1 MAVSHTMQLMGVLRH
16 VSSGRSVA
24 LPAHAVAGR
33 APSCAVRLA
42 DQSASNN
49 HASVFWTGE
58 RWEVRDLGSM
68 NGTSVN
74 EAKVLLKEN
83 ARLERGAVVRFGCDA
98 ERWELIDDGGPVAVA
113 RSSAT
118 GEIRRA
124 EDGLLALPDLG
135 DVLVSVVL
143 DSAGRWFVETEEGS
157 RRPAKDRE
165 QITIAGE
172 PWELEVPSY
181 DPVAGTNRA
190 TPTLQLASLTL
201 RFHVSRDEEHVRLE
215 ALDGDTVLSL
225 GERASFYPL
234 LLLARER
241 LADAAR
247 ATLPE
252 SEHGWFHVVDLM
264 SALAVDERHLNVMV
278 YRVREAL
285 GKAGVAGAEGI
296 VQRRPRQMRIGTGSL
311 VELKA

>member
-1 MAVSHTMQLMGVLRH
+1 MCSMGVLRH
-16 VSSGRSVA
+16 IASGKSVN
-24 LPAHAVAGR
+24 LSAHAVAGR
-33 APSCAVRLA
+33 APTCVVRLV

-74 EAKVLLKEN
+74 EATVYPREN
-83 ARLERGAVVRFGCDA
+83 APLERGAMIRFGCDA
-98 ERWELIDDGGPVAVA
+98 ERWELTDESGPIALA
-113 RSSAT
+113 RSSST
-118 GEIRRA
+118 GEVRRA

-135 DVLVSVVL
+135 DVLVSVVM
-143 DSAGRWFVETEEGS
+143 DSAGRWFIETAEGS

-165 QITIAGE
+165 QLTIAGNS
-172 PWELEVPSY
+172 WEIEVPSY
-181 DPVAGTNRA
+181 IPVAGTHKA
-190 TPTLQLASLTL
+190 KPSPQLASLTL

-215 ALDGDTVLSL
+215 ALEGETVLSL

-241 LADAAR
+241 QEDAADES
-247 ATLPE
+247 LPE

-278 YRVREAL
+278 HRVREAF
-285 GKAGVAGAEGI
+285 GKAGVTGAEGI
-296 VQRRPRQMRIGTGSL
+296 VQRRPRQMRIGVGNL
-311 VELKA
+311 VEIKA